1 MTDNNATTTTETPN
15 AADNI
20 HRTPALDKMGLARCR
35 KDNKLF
41 SWRKGGSCKVC
52 GARVED
58 GPAAPTTAPT
68 AKPKRSRKTA
78 AAAQAPG
85 AAGPEAPGAAEP
97 AAPGQPPSEDTG
109 KKTGSRSRKAKK

>member
-1 MTDNNATTTTETPN
+1 MTDNNATTTTTETPN

-58 GPAAPTTAPT
+58 APAPSDKPKRGGRKAPAPAT
-68 AKPKRSRKTA
+68 DSKPKRSGGRSA
-78 AAAQAPG
+78 A
-85 AAGPEAPGAAEP
+85 
-97 AAPGQPPSEDTG
+97 S
-109 KKTGSRSRKAKK
+109 KK